1 MTESDEPGPTA
12 DEPAEPAS
20 PRRRGRWI
28 TRSDA
33 SERPEPPAGDFERT
47 VVKKVRRQATLRPE
61 SPTPRDGTTPPP
73 ADERK
78 PPGTIHRESTAQPEE
93 VPQRVD
99 AHARQELADIQSG
112 RRQFLKKAAV
122 GAGLMALGAS
132 LGFGGGYAAATGFGG
147 QTTITDTEIAAR
159 VIAGVRI
166 ATEFIPSPVPA
177 GTDADPYPGS
187 AIQAALNDGVAVYI
201 PSGTWK
207 LSATISRAV
216 NGATIL
222 GAGDSTKL
230 VLDGVTPCIS
240 AGTQSGW
247 LIANLATDAGGVDV
261 ASASQ
266 CRVTEIWKA
275 GVLTDNRP
283 RGSGTSGSGS
293 YQVYNVKDYGA
304 VGNGS
309 TDDTAEIQAAIN
321 AAQAV
326 GGGTVF
332 FPPGRY
338 LVSNSLLFYSN
349 IRLLGPAPPSLYN
362 GEAPAVIRTTSGFP
376 ASTSVIRAS
385 NIGVTNYAVEIQN
398 LLVQIT
404 SVNTGIVG
412 VDWTCVSYGRLI
424 NVAVEGPTSNPPF
437 PAGSIGFKFWDN
449 AGSSLMCFFNY
460 CQRLDVWKV
469 ETGFRYISA
478 AGNTAYITLQNFT
491 TSNTKYGIWTTS
503 IGGIGLSFL
512 DGYMFAG
519 STPDASAKAFRR
531 DSASQT
537 IQAMN
542 VRGEA
547 WPNVSDIPIDG
558 ANPQLQIVG
567 ISSWAQTAPVHLSGE
582 VEVGILTE
590 TIDNWNGGVGGSPG
604 NPVAASTYPGPASWS
619 YWAKVPSGTAL
630 KAGENAFTFYTQA
643 HPNPSSPRPGLHFR
657 FNIYQ
662 MGGLTQPL
670 TWACKNVITAPFG
683 TNVET
688 YQVKLYLSSAF
699 TLTSDLIFFIQ
710 AGRGAVG
717 LDQ

>member
-1 MTESDEPGPTA
+1 MTPS
-12 DEPAEPAS
+12 
-20 PRRRGRWI
+20 
-28 TRSDA
+28 
-33 SERPEPPAGDFERT
+33 RPFI
-47 VVKKVRRQATLRPE
+47 LRPVATALLMFAILLAGIVAYFQLPISALPQVDYPTIQVATFYPGADPVVMSSSVT
-61 SPTPRDGTTPPP
+61 SPL
-73 ADERK
+73 E
-78 PPGTIHRESTAQPEE
+78 
-93 VPQRVD
+93 
-99 AHARQELADIQSG
+99 
-112 RRQFLKKAAV
+112 RQFGQV
-122 GAGLMALGAS
+122 PGLSQMTSTSS
-132 LGFGGGYAAATGFGG
+132 LGSSI
-147 QTTITDTEIAAR
+147 ITLQ
-159 VIAGVRI
+159 
-166 ATEFIPSPVPA
+166 F
-177 GTDADPYPGS
+177 
-187 AIQAALNDGVAVYI
+187 Q
-201 PSGTWK
+201 
-207 LSATISRAV
+207 
-216 NGATIL
+216 
-222 GAGDSTKL
+222 
-230 VLDGVTPCIS
+230 LDQNI
-240 AGTQSGW
+240 
-247 LIANLATDAGGVDV
+247 DV
-261 ASASQ
+261 AEQ
-266 CRVTEIWKA
+266 EV
-275 GVLTDNRP
+275 
-283 RGSGTSGSGS
+283 
-293 YQVYNVKDYGA
+293 
-304 VGNGS
+304 
-309 TDDTAEIQAAIN
+309 QAAIN